1 MQWLITGCSSG
12 LGLELA
18 RAALDAGQKV
28 IASSRNPEASPD
40 IVSEIQRRG
49 GHWITLDTA
58 GSDVERVIA
67 ESVTNYGKID
77 VLVNNAGY
85 AGGGV
90 LETLP
95 IETAEHLFATN
106 FFGPIRT
113 AQALLP
119 SMIEQQSGTIVNIG
133 SAIFWL
139 AHAGASIYAASKF
152 AIEGISEALNNEV
165 AELGIRVLIAEP
177 GGMHT
182 SFLSPTKISS
192 LPEIPDKYKGTMVE
206 RFLHAI
212 SGSQDFW
219 TLDPKRVAA
228 AIVKEV
234 LEPTRDKEG
243 RPMLRMPLGK
253 ESLAKLKNRAEDYR
267 STAETFEKV
276 ALQCDFPE

>member
-18 RAALDAGQKV
+18 RAVLDAGQNV

-40 IVSEIQRRG
+40 IVAEIQQRG
-49 GHWITLDTA
+49 GHWIALDTA
-58 GSDVERVIA
+58 SKNVDRVIA
-67 ESVTNYGKID
+67 EATTKYGKID

-95 IETAEHLFATN
+95 IENAEQLFATN

-113 AQALLP
+113 AQAVLP
-119 SMIEQQSGTIVNIG
+119 SMIEQKSGTVVNVG
-133 SAIFWL
+133 SAVFWL
-139 AHAGASIYAASKF
+139 PPPGASVYAASKF
-152 AIEGISEALNNEV
+152 ALEGISEALNSEV
-165 AELGIRVLIAEP
+165 ADFGIRVLIAEP
-177 GGMHT
+177 GGMRT
-182 SFLSPTKISS
+182 SFLSSTKIAS
-192 LPEIPDKYKGTMVE
+192 LPNIPPKYKGTTVE
-206 RFLHAI
+206 HFLNAV
-212 SGSQDFW
+212 SGGQDFW

-253 ESLAKLKNRAEDYR
+253 ESLGGIKNRAEQYR
-267 STAETFEKV
+267 MIAETFESV